1 MQYRLPPFRE
11 KVCTFLQR
19 KIQKRFLK
27 VEISAHQLTTKN
39 DKQLMQFSGLKNST
53 FFFIFSAVIISL
65 LSFKAKDDK
74 TIIVSK
80 DGKGNFTTVQQAID
94 AVEEGTSVRTKIIIK
109 PGTYREK
116 ITIATTKSPII
127 LIGEKAENTIL
138 VYGDYASKQNAEG
151 KNIGTTGSSTLFIFS
166 DDFSAKNIT
175 FQNDAG
181 PVGQAVAVLTTG
193 DRIAFE
199 NCRFLGFQDTLYTKG
214 AQDNPDKSKVSR
226 NYFKN
231 CYIEGTTDYIF
242 GAGTAVFENCTIY
255 SKKNASYV
263 TAASTIEGNEFGY
276 VFINCNLKGD
286 ADSNSVYLGRPWRP
300 FAKTVFVNCAID
312 STIKKE
318 GWHNWS
324 KPDAEKTTFYA
335 EYNSKG
341 KGANPSRRVSWSHQ
355 LTKDQAKK
363 YTAKNILKGKDNW
376 NFKKS
381 FK

>member
-1 MQYRLPPFRE
+1 M
-11 KVCTFLQR
+11 
-19 KIQKRFLK
+19 KISNFYKKLN
-27 VEISAHQLTTKN
+27 SLT
-39 DKQLMQFSGLKNST
+39 LFS
-53 FFFIFSAVIISL
+53 VVVISL
-65 LSFKAKDDK
+65 LSFKINDDK

-80 DGKGNFTTVQQAID
+80 DGKGNFTTIQEAINS
-94 AVEEGTSVRTKIIIK
+94 VGEGETVTTKIIVK

-116 ITIATTKSPII
+116 ITVSAAKSPIS
-127 LIGEKAENTIL
+127 LIGENAENTIL
-138 VYGDYASKQNAEG
+138 VYGDFASKQNAEG
-151 KNIGTTGSSTLFIFS
+151 KNIGTTGSSTIFIFS
-166 DDFSAKNIT
+166 DNFSAKNFT

-193 DRIAFE
+193 DKIAFE

-214 AQDNPDKSKVSR
+214 TQDNPDKTKISR

-263 TAASTIEGNEFGY
+263 TAASTIEGNEYGY
-276 VFINCNLKGD
+276 VFINCNLTGD
-286 ADSNSVYLGRPWRP
+286 ADANSVYLGRPWRP
-300 FAKTVFVNCAID
+300 FARTVYINCAID
-312 STIKKE
+312 STIKTE

-341 KGANPSRRVSWSHQ
+341 SGANAEKRVSWSHQ
-355 LTKDQAKK
+355 LTKEQSKK
-363 YTAKNILKGKDNW
+363 YTAKNVLSGKDNW
-376 NFKKS
+376 NFKKAVQ
-381 FK
+381 